1 MSMFYWGTA
10 RLGRRTK
17 ELVKTLRPDD
27 IAIIDHADIDRISA
41 ETLIATGIR
50 VVVNAA
56 PSISGTFPNAG
67 PLMLV
72 EAGIHLID
80 RAGEEVFSRV
90 RDGEQIAIDEGNI
103 LVDGHRVATGV
114 VLDLDAIEALMEDAE
129 AHIDEELELFV
140 SNTVSYLEKEKSKII
155 YDTWVPN
162 VLTPIAGQ
170 QVLVVVRGQDYQE
183 DLKMLSSYISE
194 VKPVLIGVDGGAD
207 ALLEKGYR
215 PHIIVG
221 DMDSVS
227 DKALRCGAEII
238 AHVYEAEDARESSST
253 RRLEKLGITALH
265 WPISATSEDLA
276 LLLAW
281 EKHADLIV
289 AIGTHTNLIEYL
301 EKGRKGMSSSFLVRL
316 KVGTKLVDAKGV
328 SKLYRSAPPARYLFL
343 IICAAILVICATIF
357 ISQPLHDGITILW
370 LTIRAN
376 LGF

>member
-1 MSMFYWGTA
+1 MFYMGTA
-10 RLGRRTK
+10 RLGKRTK
-17 ELVKTLRPDD
+17 ELVKVLKPDD
-27 IAIIDHADIDRISA
+27 IAIIDHSDIDRISA
-41 ETLIATGIR
+41 ETLIATGIQ

-56 PSISGTFPNAG
+56 SSISGTFPNAG

-72 EAGIHLID
+72 EAGIYLVD
-80 RAGEEVFSRV
+80 QTGEEIFSCLEN
-90 RDGEQIAIDEGNI
+90 GEQIVVDDGNI
-103 LVDGHRVATGV
+103 LVDGRCVAVGT
-114 VLDLDAIEALMEDAE
+114 VLDLKSIEALMEEAE
-129 AHIDEELELFV
+129 AHMDKELELFV

-162 VLTPIAGQ
+162 VTTPIMGR

-183 DLKMLSSYISE
+183 DLRILSSYIAE
-194 VKPVLIGVDGGAD
+194 MKPVLIGVDGGAD
-207 ALLEKGYR
+207 ALLEKGYH
-215 PHIIVG
+215 PDIIVG

-227 DKALRCGAEII
+227 DKALRSGAEII
-238 AHVYEAEDARESSST
+238 AHVYEAEDVRESSSM
-253 RRLEKLGITALH
+253 RRLEKLGIKALR

-328 SKLYRSAPPARYLFL
+328 SKLYRSTPPTRYLFL
-343 IICAAILVICATIF
+343 IIGAAIIVMGATVL